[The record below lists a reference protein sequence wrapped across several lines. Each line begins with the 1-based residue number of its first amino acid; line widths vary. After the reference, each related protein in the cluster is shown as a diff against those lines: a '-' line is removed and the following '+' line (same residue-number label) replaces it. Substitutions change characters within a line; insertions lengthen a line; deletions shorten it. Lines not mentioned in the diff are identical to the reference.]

1 VAGTAV
7 RPRRP
12 TVYVTAPPAPWLVG
26 GLEPLADQAELVIDD
41 DPAALAACVERVEV
55 MFAWP
60 CARAML
66 EPLWPRAI
74 GLRWLHYSGAGL
86 DHLLFP
92 ALVESRVVLT
102 NSRGLYSDAIA
113 EHALALMLALAK
125 RLPEA
130 VNDQTRRRWQHRES
144 DLLGGKLLGI
154 VGFGSI
160 GRALAVRAG
169 ALGMRVWGLR
179 RRAGPPLWGVERV
192 LGPAELDCLLAAADW
207 VVVAVPLTE
216 GTRGLI
222 GAEQLRRMKPSAG
235 LVNVARG
242 EVVDEAALALALRE
256 GWLRAAA
263 SDVFAQEPLAPTSQL
278 YDLPN
283 MLISPHMA
291 PNAAGWR
298 DRTLGLFLE
307 NFARYR
313 DGRRRRNVV
322 DKRRGY

>member
-1 VAGTAV
+1 VSQ
-7 RPRRP
+7 P
-12 TVYVTAPPAPWLVG
+12 TVFVTAPPEPWLVG
-26 GLEPLADQAELVIDD
+26 ALEPIARQAELVIDD
-41 DPAALAACVERVEV
+41 DPAALAAGVERVEV
-55 MFAWP
+55 VFAWP

-66 EPLWPRAI
+66 EPLWDRA
-74 GLRWLHYSGAGL
+74 GSLRWLHYSGAGI

-92 ALVESRVVLT
+92 ALVESRVALT
-102 NSRGLYSDAIA
+102 NSRDLYSDAIA
-113 EHALALMLALAK
+113 EHALALLLALAK

-130 VNDQTRRRWQHRES
+130 LIDQAQRRWEHRES
-144 DLLGGKLLGI
+144 ELLDGKLLGI
-154 VGFGSI
+154 VGLGSI
-160 GRALAVRAG
+160 GRALARRAR

-179 RRAGPPLWGVERV
+179 RRPGPPGRVVERV
-192 LGPAELDCLLAAADW
+192 LGAAELDCLLAAADW
-207 VVVAVPLTE
+207 VVVAVPLTAE
-216 GTRGLI
+216 TRGMI

-242 EVVDEAALALALRE
+242 EVVDERALARALRE

-263 SDVFAQEPLAPTSQL
+263 SDVFEEEPLPPTSPL

-298 DRTLGLFLE
+298 DRTVGLFLE
-307 NFARYR
+307 NFARYG
-313 DGRRRRNVV
+313 DGRRLRNVV